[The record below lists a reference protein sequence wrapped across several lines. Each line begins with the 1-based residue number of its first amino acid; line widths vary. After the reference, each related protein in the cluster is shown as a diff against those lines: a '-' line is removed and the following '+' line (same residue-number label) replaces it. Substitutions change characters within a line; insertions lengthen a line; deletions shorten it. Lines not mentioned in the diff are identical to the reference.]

1 MQQYEMKT
9 MNEKVLVC
17 YGSRHGSTA
26 EISERITEIL
36 RGRGAEVDLINLK
49 NEKIKDIK
57 DYDLIVI
64 GSGIQMGK
72 WTKEALRCIKKH
84 REILSQKKVAIFVS
98 CMSAAEPDKCSTAR
112 REYLEK
118 IAHDFP
124 EINPISMGL
133 FGGLID
139 STRGNFMTKA
149 IMQALAKS
157 FVEEGEEPPER
168 IDLRDWE
175 QIRIWAE
182 GLIDYPYDL

>member
-1 MQQYEMKT
+1 
-9 MNEKVLVC
+9 MNVKILVC

-26 EISERITEIL
+26 EISERIAETL
-36 RGRGAEVDLINLK
+36 RNRGAQVDLINLK
-49 NEKIKDIK
+49 KEKVKDIK

-72 WTKEALRCIKKH
+72 WTKEALNYIKKN
-84 REILSQKKVAIFVS
+84 REILSHKKVAIFVS
-98 CMSAAEPDKCSTAR
+98 CMSASQPDQCNKAR
-112 REYLEK
+112 REYLEN
-118 IAHDFP
+118 ITQDYP

-139 STRGNFMTKA
+139 TTRGNFMTKS

-157 FVEEGEEPPER
+157 FVENEGVPPER

-175 QIRIWAE
+175 QIHIWAE
-182 GLIDYPYDL
+182 GLIDYPYDF

>member
-1 MQQYEMKT
+1 
-9 MNEKVLVC
+9 MNERVLVC

-36 RGRGAEVDLINLK
+36 RSRGADVDLIDLK
-49 NEKIKDIK
+49 KEKVKDIK
-57 DYDLIVI
+57 DYTLIVI

-72 WTKEALRCIKKH
+72 WTKEALRCIKNH
-84 REILSQKKVAIFVS
+84 RETLSQKKVAIFVS
-98 CMSAAEPDKCSTAR
+98 CMSASQPDKCNTAR

-118 IAHDFP
+118 VTHDFP

-139 STRGNFMTKA
+139 STRGNFMTKT

-157 FVEEGEEPPER
+157 LVENDEDPPER

-175 QIRIWAE
+175 QIRIWAQA
-182 GLIDYPYDL
+182 LIEYPYDL